1 MSLEILQSIEQA
13 EGQAEQVRSKA
24 QREARDMLKG
34 VETACV
40 ARERTAAIDHRGLYQ
55 QLMEQNRL
63 RVAETLAKQSQELAN
78 ERAALCKAA
87 EARLDQA
94 ATQIFERIVRHGHS

>member
-1 MSLEILQSIEQA
+1 
-13 EGQAEQVRSKA
+13 
-24 QREARDMLKG
+24 MLKG